1 MPVGIPFASV
11 EGILTNNVAGHVMN
25 AVEKKKI
32 LFAINELN
40 VGGVEKSLLSLFGAI
55 PRDRYEIHLA
65 LMQPGGGFES
75 FVPADVT
82 VHQIGGYMRVRDF
95 MRSRSRG
102 LLKGLKSGNIASTI
116 KMLAVYLRSRLS
128 GTLLPFFDYAIGDE
142 IAAGGMEFDLAV
154 NYAGPSEFLDCYIT
168 RHTCARRRAVW
179 IHFDL
184 ERTFDRVS
192 TSRLT
197 HGSYDRVF
205 CVSPHALDVY
215 RRRYPEFA
223 GHAAL
228 FRNII
233 DEKSILAD
241 SSAGSDYAPA
251 PAPVLNVVTVARLN
265 PEKGI
270 DLALKSLRVLLD
282 SGTDA
287 CWHFIGGG
295 ELAPRYRA
303 MADSLGLADRVR
315 FYGPRTNPFPYMA
328 GADVYVQPSLHE
340 GFGITV
346 AEALCF
352 DAPIAVTPFDCAA
365 EQLGDGRRDNAVI
378 AAGFEPEQ
386 LADAVLS
393 ASRLPRGRSGKV
405 AGRNSDINKLIELL

>member
-1 MPVGIPFASV
+1 M
-11 EGILTNNVAGHVMN
+11 T
-25 AVEKKKI
+25 
-32 LFAINELN
+32 
-40 VGGVEKSLLSLFGAI
+40 GV
-55 PRDRYEIHLA
+55 
-65 LMQPGGGFES
+65 Q
-75 FVPADVT
+75 
-82 VHQIGGYMRVRDF
+82 
-95 MRSRSRG
+95 
-102 LLKGLKSGNIASTI
+102 
-116 KMLAVYLRSRLS
+116 
-128 GTLLPFFDYAIGDE
+128 
-142 IAAGGMEFDLAV
+142 
-154 NYAGPSEFLDCYIT
+154 
-168 RHTCARRRAVW
+168 TCALP
-179 IHFDL
+179 I
-184 ERTFDRVS
+184 
-192 TSRLT
+192 
-197 HGSYDRVF
+197 
-205 CVSPHALDVY
+205 C
-215 RRRYPEFA
+215 RRYPEFA